1 MRKNTAVAALVLLA
15 VCIGLGI
22 PLVASAVQD
31 RVILNKSESIPDS
44 DATLELNTRGSVSL
58 AQKYWLM
65 STQRLSVTELS
76 EGKYMTTEQV
86 GEKAIEYIEI
96 LDKYD
101 INRIEAMADGE
112 YYIAYQKPQLMMS
125 ETNSRAPS
133 LIAWN
138 VCVSDKTGVMNL
150 LIDDETGALLSL
162 LYIDRDRMGWET
174 GTKTEIDVNKLSD
187 IVSQFAQ
194 MYGGE
199 VIDIQENTND
209 AASNFNEFGIDLMFA
224 GGLDTT
230 AFAENSEAE
239 QNAVNSL
246 TLRVNSMAYTFNDGG
261 IL

>member
-1 MRKNTAVAALVLLA
+1 MRKNAAVAALLLLA

-22 PLVASAVQD
+22 PLGASAVQD
-31 RVILNKSESIPDS
+31 RAILNKSESIPDA
-44 DATLELNTRGSVSL
+44 DATLGLNTRGSVSL

-65 STQRLSVTELS
+65 STQMLSVTELS
-76 EGKYMTTEQV
+76 DGRYMTSEQAS
-86 GEKAIEYIEI
+86 EKALEYIEI
-96 LDKYD
+96 LNKYD
-101 INRIEAMADGE
+101 VNRVGTMNDGE
-112 YYIAYQKPQLMMS
+112 YYIAYQTPQLMMS
-125 ETNSRAPS
+125 EANSRAPS
-133 LIAWN
+133 LIAWS
-138 VCVSDKTGVMNL
+138 VCVSDRAGSMNF

-162 LYIDRDRMGWET
+162 LYIDRDRTGWET
-174 GTKTEIDVNKLSD
+174 GTKTEIDANKLSD

-194 MYGGE
+194 MYGAE
-199 VIDIQENTND
+199 VLEIWENTND
-209 AASNFNEFGIDLMFA
+209 NESNFNEFGIDLMFP

>member
-1 MRKNTAVAALVLLA
+1 MRKNAAVAALVLLA

-44 DATLELNTRGSVSL
+44 DATLELNT
-58 AQKYWLM
+58 
-65 STQRLSVTELS
+65 QRLSVTELS
-76 EGKYMTTEQV
+76 VGKYMTTEQV

-112 YYIAYQKPQLMMS
+112 YYIAYQTPQLMMS

-138 VCVSDKTGVMNL
+138 VCVSDKTGDMNL

-174 GTKTEIDVNKLSD
+174 GEKTELDMSKLSD

-194 MYGGE
+194 MYGAE

-246 TLRVNSMAYTFNDGG
+246 MLRVNSMAYTFNDGG

>member
-1 MRKNTAVAALVLLA
+1 MRKNTVVAALLLLA

-22 PLVASAVQD
+22 PLGASAVQD

-101 INRIEAMADGE
+101 INCIEAMADGE
-112 YYIAYQKPQLMMS
+112 YYIEYQKPQLMMS

-138 VCVSDKTGVMNL
+138 VCVGDKTGDMNL

-194 MYGGE
+194 MYGAE

-209 AASNFNEFGIDLMFA
+209 AASNFNEFVIDVMFP

-239 QNAVNSL
+239 QNADS
-246 TLRVNSMAYTFNDGG
+246 TFILRVNSMAYTFNDGG

>member
-1 MRKNTAVAALVLLA
+1 MRKNVAVAALLLLA

-22 PLVASAVQD
+22 PLGASAVQD
-31 RVILNKSESIPDS
+31 RVILNKSESIPDA
-44 DATLELNTRGSVSL
+44 DATLGLNTRGSVSL

-86 GEKAIEYIEI
+86 VEKAIEYIEI

-112 YYIAYQKPQLMMS
+112 YYIEYQKPQLMMS

-138 VCVSDKTGVMNL
+138 VCVSDKTGDMNL

-194 MYGGE
+194 MYGAE
-199 VIDIQENTND
+199 VLEIWENTND
-209 AASNFNEFGIDLMFA
+209 NESNFNEFGIDLMFA

>member
-22 PLVASAVQD
+22 PLGASAVQD
-31 RVILNKSESIPDS
+31 RVILNKSESIADS

-86 GEKAIEYIEI
+86 GEKTIEYIEI

-112 YYIAYQKPQLMMS
+112 YYIEYQKPQLMMS

-138 VCVSDKTGVMNL
+138 VCVSDKTGDMNL

-162 LYIDRDRMGWET
+162 LYIDRWET
-174 GTKTEIDVNKLSD
+174 GEKTELDMSKLSD

-194 MYGGE
+194 MYGAE